1 MAHVKFAFS
10 FIVVIAS
17 IAIAQQSPNQIPPSP
32 PPQPAGVQPASP
44 STNQQQGSTVPQST
58 QQNPTEPVAPVSQSQ
73 APAQSPT
80 QPSIP
85 TTQPQAG
92 SSQSTSL
99 PESDR
104 LELER
109 INAEMDRIEAKKQ
122 MLDLRKKSEDRIRES
137 TAVLKELLSGKIKI
151 ANGLIDRSK
160 CVIVIPSVKKA
171 ATVFGVKYGRGVM
184 SCRLGDDFK
193 GTWSAPSMYALEGG
207 NFGFQIGLQAT
218 DLVLLIM
225 NERGADS
232 LISNKVKLGGDMSAA
247 AGPIGRTMEASTD
260 LAMRSKI
267 LAYSRARGIFA
278 GVALDGATVR
288 PDNRANQALYGREL
302 SARDIVRNGAVSMPY
317 EAGPFLQLLEQHA
330 ASESNTP
337 TTQQVRK

>member
-1 MAHVKFAFS
+1 MAHAKFTFT
-10 FIVVIAS
+10 FIVMVTS
-17 IAIAQQSPNQIPPSP
+17 IAIAQQSPNQVPPSP
-32 PPQPAGVQPASP
+32 PPQPAEVQPASP
-44 STNQQQGSTVPQST
+44 SST
-58 QQNPTEPVAPVSQSQ
+58 SQ

-80 QPSIP
+80 QPTVP

-92 SSQSTSL
+92 SSQPGEL
-99 PESDR
+99 PQSDR
-104 LELER
+104 MELER
-109 INAEMDRIEAKKQ
+109 LNAEVDRIEAKRQ
-122 MLDLRKKSEDRIRES
+122 TIALRKKSGDRIRES
-137 TAVLKELLSGKIKI
+137 TAVLKELLGGKVKI

-184 SCRLGDDFK
+184 SCRLGDDFN

-225 NERGADS
+225 NDRGVDS
-232 LISNKVKLGGDMSAA
+232 LLGNKVKLGGDMSAA
-247 AGPIGRTMEASTD
+247 AGPIGRSAEASTD

-278 GVALDGATVR
+278 GVAVDGATVR
-288 PDNRANQALYGREL
+288 PDNRANQALYGREV
-302 SARDIVRNGAVSMPY
+302 SAKEIVRNGAVAMPY
-317 EAGPFLQLLEQHA
+317 DAAPLLQLLEHHA
-330 ASESNTP
+330 ASVSNTP
-337 TTQQVRK
+337 AQQVRK